1 MRYSFII
8 VTYRDYGSLNTLIRL
23 IRENDLIR
31 DYEILVHDNTPPEEW
46 GDIEGADFVDR
57 TNPGIGFGRGCNS
70 LVKEAQGDYLVFLN
84 PDTEPTGNWLEQL
97 SLGLEHGFY
106 AMGVTSDYIAGVQKR
121 ELWTDYPRDFVAVKL
136 LIPIVMLI
144 SRETFQELDGFDES
158 FFLGCED
165 LDFSWRMNLA
175 GKRMGIA
182 TKVFVHHVGH
192 TGFKQTPDYNN
203 VIKAGETRIREKLKA
218 YYGDSVPSSEEVW
231 GCKILATEL
240 KPMKLSV
247 CMITRGDFIPDTRYS
262 FADEVIVHECPDL
275 QDFAVARNEALAKC
289 TGDWVI
295 WLDDDDIVS
304 RETADLINALI
315 HKPGNRVALQACHF
329 AFKVENADKDGNP
342 NSIFY
347 QPRLFP
353 RLEGIKWGGIGGC
366 RGYVHESILKSC
378 EDSGLPMVTVP
389 NIVIQHTGYSD
400 PEVMVKKAERNL
412 RLLNREPDCAFKFY
426 NLGTTYFG
434 QDNEKAA
441 EAFKQALD
449 LFEGEGVSFIDGCRY
464 FLALSLG
471 RLKKDVPLSLLENN
485 SKPDAKHLLGQLL
498 IEMGDVERGC
508 DLLWE
513 YLKLGEVTDFLGS
526 NCHTF
531 RKQAVKTLTE
541 IGVLAV

>member
-1 MRYSFII
+1 MKYSFIMCA
-8 VTYRDYGSLNTLIRL
+8 YKDYASLNKCLSLINT
-23 IRENDLIR
+23 RESK
-31 DYEILVHDNTPPEEW
+31 DYEVLVWDNTPTEERLSGYL
-46 GDIEGADFVDR
+46 GDGV
-57 TNPGIGFGRGCNS
+57 GIGFASGCNKA
-70 LVKEAQGDYLVFLN
+70 VEQAEGEILVFLN
-84 PDTEPTGNWLEQL
+84 PDTEPTGDWLDRMCK
-97 SLGLEHGFY
+97 GFDEGY
-106 AMGVTSDYIAGVQKR
+106 DAIGSTSDYIAGIQSWK
-121 ELWTDYPRDFVAVKL
+121 LWQDYPKPFADTKL
-136 LIPIVMLI
+136 IIPVCMVIKAETY
-144 SRETFQELDGFDES
+144 REIPFDNS

-165 LDFSWRMNLA
+165 LDWSWRMNLA

-182 TKVFVHHVGH
+182 ADVFVHHVGH
-192 TGFKQTPDYNN
+192 TGFNLTPGKDAI
-203 VIKAGETRIREKLKA
+203 IKAGEKRIREKLKA
-218 YYGDSVPSSEEVW
+218 YYGESVPSSVDIW

-240 KPMKLSV
+240 KPQRLSV
-247 CMITRGDFIPDTRYS
+247 CMITRGDCIVNERYS
-262 FADEVIVHECPDL
+262 FADEVIVHKCPDL
-275 QDFAVARNEALAKC
+275 QDFAAARNEALAKC
-289 TGDWVI
+289 TGDWVL
-295 WLDDDDIVS
+295 WLDDDDMVS
-304 RETADLINALI
+304 RETADLIDALI

-329 AFKVENADKDGNP
+329 AFKVENTDKEGSP

-441 EAFKQALD
+441 GAFKRALD
-449 LFEGEGVSFIDGCRY
+449 LSEGEGVSFIDGCRY

-471 RLKKDVPLSLLENN
+471 RLKQDVPLSLLENN

-541 IGVLAV
+541 IGVLAI